1 MKTPKISIIASL
13 DEENGIGFGGKIPWY
28 IPEDFK
34 WFRAKTLTHVVLM
47 GSKTFES
54 IFKRLGKPL
63 PERINVVITKQKDF
77 KYKGVL
83 TADSLEKAVKLAKKK
98 EENGEIFII
107 GGGQIYKQ
115 TINLAD
121 RLYLTKVKGKYGADT
136 FFPDY
141 KEFNKVFYSKKSES
155 GKYNFE
161 FRILE
166 KAYKHCS

>member
-1 MKTPKISIIASL
+1 MKTAKISIIASL

-63 PERINVVITKQKDF
+63 PERTNIVITKQKDF
-77 KYKGVL
+77 NYEGVL
-83 TADSLEKAVKLAKKK
+83 TADSLENGIKLALKQEK
-98 EENGEIFII
+98 NGEIFII
-107 GGGQIYKQ
+107 GGGQIYNQ

-136 FFPDY
+136 FFPNYDR
-141 KEFNKVFYSKKSES
+141 FNKEVYSKKAKNDKHS
-155 GKYNFE
+155 FE
-161 FRILE
+161 YVILE
-166 KAYKHCS
+166 K